1 MKAGDYLHGFFLG
14 TRDALYE
21 KNRKSIT
28 ITILEINP
36 SAIGRL
42 IALFERAVGLY
53 ASLIVSMHITSLEWK
68 QVKKLLLQYL
78 MLEDQ

>member
-42 IALFERAVGLY
+42 IAFERAVWLY
-53 ASLIVSMHITSLEWK
+53 AH
-68 QVKKLLLQYL
+68 
-78 MLEDQ
+78 